1 MEFAKPVSQNIKD
14 AYSEVQ
20 TKDAEHQQNNPKPT
34 PEPVDNTQMMNDISA
49 AINRLK
55 R

>member
-1 MEFAKPVSQNIKD
+1 MEITKPVSQNLKD
-14 AYSEVQ
+14 AYTEIQ
-20 TKDAEHQQNNPKPT
+20 TKDAEVQQNLPPA
-34 PEPVDNTQMMNDISA
+34 PEPVDNTQMMSDISA